1 MELLAIGLSLIAI
14 HVGAALG
21 YFAWAYSK
29 ALSYKPARGD
39 PPSGYPSVSVII
51 PTYME
56 ADKIEG
62 KLNDIAS
69 QGYRGPLEIIVVDDN
84 SPDGT
89 ADRAEAWAR
98 ERPVVEVRVIRR
110 RSREGKHVAEA
121 EAARSARGEIVV
133 FTDADCTWSP
143 GALEAVAGTFS
154 DPRVGLVTCVKRPL
168 GGNSI
173 SRRVESSYRDL
184 NNVLRL
190 GESAS
195 HSTPIAH
202 GELLAVRRDLLLK
215 LGGPRPGSDDSDLA
229 HRTAVSGLR
238 AVAIPNAT
246 CFEAVPRGLDAVLW
260 KLRRGQHLVL
270 HFARAIRDLRRAPP
284 GYRLPLVME
293 FYLHLVSPW
302 LAVLGASLLIAA
314 AAAGSIV
321 AAALLAVIASIA
333 AAYGGARAWAY
344 TQLLL
349 IAAQVR
355 DLWTRETVWRKLNR

>member
-14 HVGAALG
+14 HVSAALG

-29 ALSYKPARGD
+29 ALSYGLTRSD
-39 PPSGYPSVSVII
+39 PPSGYPSVSVVI

-56 ADKIEG
+56 ADRIEG
-62 KLNDIAS
+62 KLNDVAS
-69 QGYRGPLEIIVVDDN
+69 QGYRGQLEVIVVDDN

-89 ADRAEAWAR
+89 AERAEAWAR
-98 ERPVVEVRVIRR
+98 ARPDVEVKVIRR
-110 RSREGKHVAEA
+110 RAREGKHVAEA
-121 EAARSARGEIVV
+121 EAARLAKGDIVV

-143 GALEAVAGTFS
+143 GALDAVVEALS
-154 DPRVGLVTCVKRPL
+154 DPRVGLVTCVKKPT
-168 GGNSI
+168 GGSTI
-173 SRRVESSYRDL
+173 SREVESSYRDL

-202 GELLAVRRDLLLK
+202 GELLAIRRDLLMR

-238 AVAIPNAT
+238 AIAVPNAA

-270 HFARAIRDLRRAPP
+270 HFARAIKDLRRAPP

-321 AAALLAVIASIA
+321 AAALLAVIASIV

-355 DLWTRETVWRKLNR
+355 DLWSRETVWRKLNR

>member
-14 HVGAALG
+14 HIGAALG

-195 HSTPIAH
+195 HS
-202 GELLAVRRDLLLK
+202 L
-215 LGGPRPGSDDSDLA
+215 
-229 HRTAVSGLR
+229 
-238 AVAIPNAT
+238 
-246 CFEAVPRGLDAVLW
+246 
-260 KLRRGQHLVL
+260 
-270 HFARAIRDLRRAPP
+270 
-284 GYRLPLVME
+284 
-293 FYLHLVSPW
+293 
-302 LAVLGASLLIAA
+302 SLIH
-314 AAAGSIV
+314 I
-321 AAALLAVIASIA
+321 
-333 AAYGGARAWAY
+333 
-344 TQLLL
+344 
-349 IAAQVR
+349 
-355 DLWTRETVWRKLNR
+355 